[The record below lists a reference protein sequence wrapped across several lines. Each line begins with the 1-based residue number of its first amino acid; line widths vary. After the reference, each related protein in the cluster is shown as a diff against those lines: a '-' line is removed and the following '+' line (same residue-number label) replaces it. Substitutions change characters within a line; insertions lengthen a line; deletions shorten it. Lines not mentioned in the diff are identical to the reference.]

1 MGSSTIMI
9 KIYGE
14 NCQACFETND
24 KSYFLWSRP
33 YNAVY
38 GKAINW
44 YHAMAV

>member
-1 MGSSTIMI
+1 MI

-24 KSYFLWSRP
+24 KSY
-33 YNAVY
+33 NAVY